1 MTGLTGFGT
10 SGVTTT
16 AAGNFTVSGNL
27 IVNGT
32 TTTISNTVYETTE
45 YVQTIDATTVRAS
58 TIGNSGATL
67 TGTLSTAAQTN
78 ITSVGT
84 LSSVTIS
91 GASTANS
98 YAAVA
103 VYAGT
108 IGNTGA
114 TLSGGNLNIGAGVIN
129 NYKIS
134 VTGGS
139 LSTTANSQ
147 ILGQT
152 LFCNSS
158 NSDYLEISNTRNQA
172 GGTDWTT
179 AGWRL
184 QEKID
189 STWMGYIQFNTGSGT
204 ATNNGGI
211 SFGTGT
217 STAGPNAISERIRID
232 SSGHLLPAANVTY
245 NLGSTTANWS
255 TVYAVTFSGT
265 STTAKYAD
273 LAECY
278 AADAEYEP
286 GTVLDFGGDNEVT
299 LSTTDGSSYVAGV
312 VTTDPAYLMNSQLEA
327 EHVAAIALTGRV
339 PTKVIGP
346 VRKGQMM
353 VSAGN
358 GYARAEMYPAM
369 GSVIGKALENF
380 GEGEGIIEVVVGRI

>member
-16 AAGNFTVSGNL
+16 AAGNLTVTGNL

-58 TIGNSGATL
+58 TIGNTGATL
-67 TGTLSTAAQTN
+67 TGTLNTAAQTN

-84 LSSVTIS
+84 LTGLTVS
-91 GASTANS
+91 GAIVPN
-98 YAAVA
+98 
-103 VYAGT
+103 
-108 IGNTGA
+108 GN
-114 TLSGGNLNIGAGVIN
+114 
-129 NYKIS
+129 
-134 VTGGS
+134 
-139 LSTTANSQ
+139 
-147 ILGQT
+147 
-152 LFCNSS
+152 
-158 NSDYLEISNTRNQA
+158 NT
-172 GGTDWTT
+172 
-179 AGWRL
+179 
-184 QEKID
+184 
-189 STWMGYIQFNTGSGT
+189 
-204 ATNNGGI
+204 
-211 SFGTGT
+211 
-217 STAGPNAISERIRID
+217 
-232 SSGHLLPAANVTY
+232 V
-245 NLGSTTANWS
+245 NLGSTSAWWQN
-255 TVYAVTFSGT
+255 VYGVSIQ
-265 STTAKYAD
+265 AKYAD
-273 LAECY
+273 LAEKY
-278 AADAEYEP
+278 TADATYES